1 MVRTSL
7 EEFRPTDQAL
17 TYLLSTEGAALL
29 EELAA
34 AGLGEADLLAQTT
47 RLRKHYP
54 RDVVAAALDLAL
66 LRERARRKFTRASQM
81 VFTREALEQASA
93 EVVSRYRARRYAGYP
108 GVVDLCCG
116 IGGDALALAGQ
127 GDVLAV
133 DLDPLRLRMAA
144 VNVAVYGHAEQLRT
158 ACADVRTCELPA
170 GYALWADPS
179 RRVGGRR
186 VFSVLQYE
194 PPLPQLLARAAHPPG
209 AGIKLSPG
217 VDYAELASLLGD
229 AAYEVEIISVR
240 GEAREAVL
248 WLGEQVTTRR
258 RATLLPGTP
267 TLSAAPTLTERPL
280 PEPVPVK
287 AVGCYLYEPDAAVI
301 RAHLVEHLAT
311 DAGLHKIDPQ
321 IAYLSSDALIETPFA
336 TAYQVEEVMPFGLKR
351 IRARLRAL
359 DTGELVIKKRGIGVD
374 PAQFRRQLKHK
385 GGHGERTVLVLTRVH
400 DRPTA
405 LICRPVEA

>member
-1 MVRTSL
+1 MERTSL
-7 EEFRPTDQAL
+7 VEFRPTDQAL

-29 EELAA
+29 AELAA
-34 AGLGEADLLAQTT
+34 AGLHEADLLAQTT
-47 RLRKHYP
+47 RLRRRYP

-66 LRERARRKFTRASQM
+66 LRERARPKFARASQM

-108 GVVDLCCG
+108 GVADLCCG

-127 GDVLAV
+127 TEVLAV
-133 DLDPLRLRMAA
+133 DLDPLRLRMAT
-144 VNVAVYGHAEQLRT
+144 VNVDAYGHAERLRT
-158 ACADVRTCELPA
+158 ACADARTCALPT

-186 VFSVLQYE
+186 VFSVLQYG
-194 PPLPQLLARAAHPPG
+194 PPLPQLLDRAAHAPG

-217 VDYAELASLLGD
+217 VDYAKLASLLGD

-248 WLGEQVTTRR
+248 WLGEPVTTRR

-287 AVGCYLYEPDAAVI
+287 AVGRYLYEPDAAVI

-311 DAGLHKIDPQ
+311 DAGMHKIDPQ
-321 IAYLSSDALIETPFA
+321 IAYLSADALIETPFA

-359 DTGELVIKKRGIGVD
+359 DTGELVIKKRGIGID
-374 PAQFRRQLKHK
+374 PALFRRHLKHK
-385 GGHGERTVLVLTRVH
+385 GGHGDRTVLVLTRVQE
-400 DRPTA
+400 RPTA
-405 LICRPVEA
+405 LICRTV